1 MTVRKVV
8 TRRSNHFRGYFPS
21 LKNQKPVPWESQLEG
36 AFFRLLELSPA
47 VISYVVQ
54 PSEERVPSAQGY
66 FKYYPDVRV
75 FLSDGRD
82 WWFEVKPE
90 ERLNI
95 ARVRDR
101 LETAERHFIS
111 TGRNF
116 SVVTDKLIEEE
127 PLASNLRRLMSH
139 RRGPVLS
146 GKKLEEVLTVLN
158 DQVPKT
164 VSDLLLAVGE
174 RPGWRLLGMGI
185 VGIELNKPL
194 DTDSPIFLQGGHR
207 HADLFP

>member
-8 TRRSNHFRGYFPS
+8 TRRSNHYRGYFPS
-21 LKNQKPVPWESQLEG
+21 LKNKKPMPWESQLEG

-54 PSEERVPSAQGY
+54 PSEERVPSTEAY

-75 FLSDGRD
+75 FLADGRE
-82 WWFEVKPE
+82 WWFEVKPHD
-90 ERLNI
+90 RLKI
-95 ARVRDR
+95 ARVRYR
-101 LETAERHFIS
+101 LEAAERHFIS

-127 PLASNLRRLMSH
+127 PLASNLLRLMSH

-146 GKKLEEVLTVLN
+146 NEKLEEVHAVLN
-158 DQVPKT
+158 DQAPLIF
-164 VSDLLLAVGE
+164 SDLLVAVGDS
-174 RPGWRLLGMGI
+174 PAWRLLGLGV
-185 VGIELNKPL
+185 VGIELDKPF
-194 DTDSPIFLQGGHR
+194 DTNSPIFLQGGHR
-207 HADLFP
+207 HANLFP

>member
-1 MTVRKVV
+1 M
-8 TRRSNHFRGYFPS
+8 
-21 LKNQKPVPWESQLEG
+21 
-36 AFFRLLELSPA
+36 
-47 VISYVVQ
+47 
-54 PSEERVPSAQGY
+54 
-66 FKYYPDVRV
+66 
-75 FLSDGRD
+75 
-82 WWFEVKPE
+82 KPE

-127 PLASNLRRLMSH
+127 PLASNLRHLMSH

-146 GKKLEEVLTVLN
+146 GEKLEEVLTVLN
-158 DQVPKT
+158 DQVSKT

-174 RPGWRLLGMGI
+174 RPGWRLLGLGI

-194 DTDSPIFLQGGHR
+194 DTDTPIFLQGGHR